1 MRLVAILLSA
11 LLFALAPALP
21 VKAQD
26 IPSEV
31 TLFKN
36 VNVFDGRS
44 ETLLEGYDVLVVG
57 NLIRQVARDIP
68 TSGTYKLDVRTG
80 RLEPGA
86 WRHRE
91 SSGYKLLVPGADGQV
106 ETREVAARVIDG
118 RGGTLMPGLIDVH
131 THLSLNSQIDK
142 AVLEKPWMYTGVKA
156 GIVAT
161 QMLMRGFTAVRD
173 AGGPVGGLQQ
183 AIDEGL
189 LPGPRV
195 YSSGPFLSQTGGH
208 FDLDPSAQYI
218 SPYFTGVPYRTT
230 LFGWVYLADG
240 VAEVQK
246 ASREIL
252 RTGAAQI
259 KIATG
264 AGLASLWDP
273 LHQWQY
279 TPEEVA
285 AIVYEAKKMDTYVMA
300 HSFHPEGTRIAV
312 EAGVRSIEHGYNSDD
327 ETLRAMVEK
336 NVFLA
341 TQFYLYSGA
350 DVTEMGFPPGDPR
363 RPAIEEAL
371 SNFDDLFRR
380 AKAAGVKMPFSTD
393 LFGEP
398 ETLAQQSLEFTSR
411 AAYFTPHEILVQATS
426 MGAELLGYSGM
437 QNPYRAGPLGVI
449 EDGAY
454 ADLLIVDGN
463 PLEDISLLA
472 DPEANLALI
481 MKDGIVYKNAFEGQ

>member
-1 MRLVAILLSA
+1 M
-11 LLFALAPALP
+11 
-21 VKAQD
+21 
-26 IPSEV
+26 
-31 TLFKN
+31 
-36 VNVFDGRS
+36 
-44 ETLLEGYDVLVVG
+44 
-57 NLIRQVARDIP
+57 
-68 TSGTYKLDVRTG
+68 
-80 RLEPGA
+80 
-86 WRHRE
+86 
-91 SSGYKLLVPGADGQV
+91 
-106 ETREVAARVIDG
+106 
-118 RGGTLMPGLIDVH
+118 
-131 THLSLNSQIDK
+131 
-142 AVLEKPWMYTGVKA
+142 
-156 GIVAT
+156 
-161 QMLMRGFTAVRD
+161 
-173 AGGPVGGLQQ
+173 
-183 AIDEGL
+183 
-189 LPGPRV
+189 PGPRV

-312 EAGVRSIEHGYNSDD
+312 EAGVRSIEHGYNTDD

-350 DVTEMGFPPGDPR
+350 DVTEMGFPPR
-363 RPAIEEAL
+363 RPA
-371 SNFDDLFRR
+371 
-380 AKAAGVKMPFSTD
+380 AAGHRGGAVQLRRSVPAREGGRRED
-393 LFGEP
+393 AVLDR
-398 ETLAQQSLEFTSR
+398 SLRRTRDAGAAIARVHLSR
-411 AAYFTPHEILVQATS
+411 GVFHAS
-426 MGAELLGYSGM
+426 R
-437 QNPYRAGPLGVI
+437 NPRAGH
-449 EDGAY
+449 
-454 ADLLIVDGN
+454 VDGRGASR
-463 PLEDISLLA
+463 L
-472 DPEANLALI
+472 
-481 MKDGIVYKNAFEGQ
+481 